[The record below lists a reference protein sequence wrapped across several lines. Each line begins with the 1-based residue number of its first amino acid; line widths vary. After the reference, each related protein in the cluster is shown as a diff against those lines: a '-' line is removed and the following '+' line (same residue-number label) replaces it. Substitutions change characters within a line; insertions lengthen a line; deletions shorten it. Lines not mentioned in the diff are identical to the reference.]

1 MNGKNK
7 TIVYAWFV
15 LLASIVVGLA
25 VLFIDLKN
33 I

>member
-15 LLASIVVGLA
+15 VLVSIIVGLA
-25 VLFIDLKN
+25 VLFIDL
-33 I
+33 